1 MDALVLQR
9 LPPLLQRLE
18 RAQRGE
24 GGGGVALLAS
34 RQKRRTLR
42 QGHPWVNLL
51 SAEPLSSL
59 MISCQPK
66 QQREDTLIFWLD
78 AVYRVVLL
86 VLEQAAAWQPARNHD
101 SAGQSAMTLQFK
113 SPIFKITALNLTE
126 YTTGILTGLRV
137 TLQTQL
143 EFQLNTQLVFR
154 LD

>member
-1 MDALVLQR
+1 
-9 LPPLLQRLE
+9 
-18 RAQRGE
+18 
-24 GGGGVALLAS
+24 
-34 RQKRRTLR
+34 
-42 QGHPWVNLL
+42 
-51 SAEPLSSL
+51 

-86 VLEQAAAWQPARNHD
+86 VLEQAAAWQPARNRD
-101 SAGQSAMTLQFK
+101 SAGQSAMTVQFK